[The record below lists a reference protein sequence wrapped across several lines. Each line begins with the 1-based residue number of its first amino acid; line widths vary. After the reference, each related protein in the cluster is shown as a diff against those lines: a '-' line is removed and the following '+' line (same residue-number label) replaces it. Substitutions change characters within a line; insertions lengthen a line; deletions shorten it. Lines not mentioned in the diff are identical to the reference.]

1 MTSNTGP
8 VMEAGKNP
16 KKTPPCEKVFVILPP
31 LFPRRLPLKDR
42 ARSLSARGTSVK
54 EDWRA
59 WLPEEKDRVFR
70 TYVQQLEAS
79 YLMLSVSLN
88 EAIEMRQAGNLAKSF
103 QVLYVTAA
111 LCPRLTD
118 PLAGIL
124 RALGDH
130 AKHYGTMP
138 NTAPLDPGNFQS
150 IRGQRSAR
158 LSGLLSRVLLTQRSQ
173 FLHKI
178 GTLHEMV
185 VDLGREFYQSSDELA
200 SGASVDPISDWTV
213 MDITH
218 YDLNTCLREAIVLLK
233 SFLRALPE
241 DELTPFQEM
250 VSRQMRVREAP
261 LPSRQTVARHRRM
274 TAIAGQ

>member
-1 MTSNTGP
+1 
-8 VMEAGKNP
+8 
-16 KKTPPCEKVFVILPP
+16 
-31 LFPRRLPLKDR
+31 LKYR

-54 EDWRA
+54 DDWRA
-59 WLPEEKDRVFR
+59 WLPEEKDCVFR
-70 TYVQQLEAS
+70 AYVQQLEAS

-88 EAIEMRQAGNLAKSF
+88 EAIEMRQAGNLAKSS
-103 QVLYVTAA
+103 QVVYVTAA

-118 PLAGIL
+118 PLAAIL

-138 NTAPLDPGNFQS
+138 NTAPLDSSNFQS
-150 IRGQRSAR
+150 YGSQRSAR
-158 LSGLLSRVLLTQRSQ
+158 MSCLLSHVLLTQRSQ

-185 VDLGREFYQSSDELA
+185 VDLGREFHASADELA
-200 SGASVDPISDWTV
+200 SGTSVDPISDWRAV
-213 MDITH
+213 DIAH

-233 SFLRALPE
+233 SFLRAVPD
-241 DELTPFQEM
+241 DELVRFQET
-250 VSRQMRVREAP
+250 VSWQMRVREAP

-274 TAIAGQ
+274 TPIAGQ